1 MVTQDRTPPSSS
13 ITTAGKSPKTHLRE
27 NKTCWNKTCVG
38 RCWKLSSQS
47 KQRGWVT
54 ICNIELHFLTFSPH
68 CFSKSSICAVTPQ
81 PNLRAALQVIHSAIS
96 TDSAAVLMFMSAL
109 LRRCLSFHALFR
121 TTTSKSQPALT
132 AACRSAPCYCAAPS
146 PQGLLP
152 ATHIKALHIPEQRP
166 AAPTPAGLKR
176 HHPWALLAHISVAS
190 DTQRTFLSV
199 EIQWEILPQH
209 LNPSRY
215 QRKEQN

>member
-1 MVTQDRTPPSSS
+1 M
-13 ITTAGKSPKTHLRE
+13 
-27 NKTCWNKTCVG
+27 CVG

-81 PNLRAALQVIHSAIS
+81 LNLRAALQVIHSAIS

-152 ATHIKALHIPEQRP
+152 ATHIKALHIPEPLLLPNWNDITPELSLHTSLWHQTHKEHFHQWRYSEKFCLSISIP
-166 AAPTPAGLKR
+166 AVTKGKNKIKYR
-176 HHPWALLAHISVAS
+176 HREPVAS
-190 DTQRTFLSV
+190 FNFASV
-199 EIQWEILPQH
+199 QHWDGNGLLPH
-209 LNPSRY
+209 
-215 QRKEQN
+215 